1 MSQGFGREVP
11 LHHVQSTHR
20 EVTRYLVIVP
30 AAEGPSVARLFLA
43 NREQVAELDAA
54 TEEVTTMIKGV
65 TPSIGASGPEWDVA
79 LAGHSTAER
88 TAAAVYALAL

>member
-11 LHHVQSTHR
+11 PHHVQPVHR

-30 AAEGPSVARLFLA
+30 AVEGPSVARLFLES
-43 NREQVAELDAA
+43 REQVAELDAA

-65 TPSIGASGPEWDVA
+65 APSIGATGPEWDAA
-79 LAGHSTAER
+79 LAGHSAAER
-88 TAAAVYALAL
+88 VAAAVYTLAL